1 MNESSIFKMT
11 VMRFFVVGGA
21 TKSDEKGNQMKQ
33 GHMND
38 QI

>member
-11 VMRFFVVGGA
+11 VMCFCFVVGA
-21 TKSDEKGNQMKQ
+21 TKSGKQNDMKQ